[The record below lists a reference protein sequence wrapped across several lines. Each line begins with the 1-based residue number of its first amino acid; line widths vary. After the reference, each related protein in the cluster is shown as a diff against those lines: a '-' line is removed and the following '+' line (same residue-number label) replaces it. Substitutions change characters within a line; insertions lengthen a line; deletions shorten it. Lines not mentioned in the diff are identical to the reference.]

1 MTVQRKLVIA
11 AALPAILTI
20 ILVMGKAIADM
31 QVQRD
36 YLIDQV
42 SRYLANKD
50 TVPSEQELQRFM
62 ASQWQEIFSQ
72 QASVAIPVLT
82 AVSIVLIILSLLT
95 VRRITNGFTHLT
107 SSVETLSR
115 PETPLTYRVPLQNM
129 NELQP
134 LAERLNRFMQRVDD
148 MVGGM
153 ADASAALNQSSSVLN
168 NNSAENTRHAQSMS
182 RIMDG
187 VSSAMSELISA
198 SAEITRNVH
207 QAHSQVSEVNSTG
220 RALSNDIKAL
230 NNQFGE
236 LGNIINSS
244 SSDVAE
250 LSNQVDGI
258 YGILQTIRGIAEQT
272 NLLALNAAIEAA
284 RAGEQGRGFA
294 VVADEVRNLASKTQS
309 STGEIQG
316 LIENL
321 KQSANRSIDAMTNS
335 TEASASMAA
344 SFAKAND
351 QILGLFGSLNTVND
365 LNSEIA
371 AASEEQSTVISGIN
385 QHLQEAKEIAVYTRE
400 AAQST
405 GSKSS
410 ELAGI
415 ANKLKTMIQ
424 GFRLS

>member
-95 VRRITNGFTHLT
+95 VRRITTGFTHLT

-115 PETPLTYRVPLQNM
+115 PETPLSYRVPLQNM
-129 NELQP
+129 NELRP

>member
-20 ILVMGKAIADM
+20 ILVMSKAIADM
-31 QVQRD
+31 QTQRD
-36 YLIDQV
+36 YLIEQTGL
-42 SRYLANKD
+42 YLSKQNGA
-50 TVPSEQELQRFM
+50 VEQQDLQRFM
-62 ASQWQEIFSQ
+62 AEQWQEIFSQ
-72 QASVAIPVLT
+72 QASIAIPVLT
-82 AVSIVLIILSLLT
+82 GMSIVLIIFALLT
-95 VRRITNGFTHLT
+95 VRQITNGFTHLT
-107 SSVETLSR
+107 ASVETLSR
-115 PETPLTYRVPLQNM
+115 PETPLSYRVPLQDM
-129 NELQP
+129 NELRP
-134 LAERLNRFMQRVDD
+134 LAVRLNDFMQRVDN
-148 MVGGM
+148 MVAGM
-153 ADASAALNQSSSVLN
+153 AEASQALNQSSAVLN
-168 NNSAENTRHAQSMS
+168 SNSSENTHHAQNMS
-182 RIMDG
+182 RIMDS
-187 VSSAMSELISA
+187 VSGAMSELISA

-207 QAHSQVSEVNSTG
+207 QAHTQVSEVNSTG

-321 KQSANRSIDAMTNS
+321 KQSASRSIEAMTNS
-335 TEASASMAA
+335 TEASASMAV
-344 SFAKAND
+344 SFAKANE

-410 ELAGI
+410 ELANI
-415 ANKLKTMIQ
+415 ADKLKTMIQ
-424 GFRLS
+424 SFRLS